1 MYLGFVRV
9 VRLLSVVGVVFVL
22 LWKLLRVMYLC
33 VTALGV
39 LCSTM

>member
-9 VRLLSVVGVVFVL
+9 VTLLSVVGKVLVL
-22 LWKLLRVMYLC
+22 LCQMLSVMYLC